1 MLNIVKKLWKEE
13 KGQGIAEYAFILL
26 LVAVV
31 CAVALKLLGESISE
45 KLADV
50 EQGLDSDDI

>member
-13 KGQGIAEYAFILL
+13 EGQGLAEYAFILL

-31 CAVALKLLGESISE
+31 CVAALKLLGESISE

>member
-13 KGQGIAEYAFILL
+13 EGQGLAEYAFILL

>member
-13 KGQGIAEYAFILL
+13 EGQGLAEYVFILL